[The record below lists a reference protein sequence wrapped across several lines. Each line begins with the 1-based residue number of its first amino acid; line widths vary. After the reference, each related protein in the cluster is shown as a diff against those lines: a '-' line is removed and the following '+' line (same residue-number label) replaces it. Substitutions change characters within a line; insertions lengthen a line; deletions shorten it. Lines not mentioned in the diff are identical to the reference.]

1 MFYHRT
7 TQINGHCCSVPVT
20 LCLVLLQF
28 LPFRF
33 RIANRLCGNKIQCPS
48 NHKVVVPFLCCS
60 LYIPDPTNLTRPQG
74 IQSKLLL
81 LLLYIPIKATAIPAS
96 IYYRYVFVDCR
107 RIVPGRLVCGGD
119 DWKHLKR
126 RGSSAAVSMPLDAK
140 RFVNHIGMQ
149 MMTEY
154 LYLSAMNSR
163 WAPIPLPSPPLLL
176 LIVVVSLAGGSLG
189 GGLRASP
196 ALIN

>member
-1 MFYHRT
+1 MFYHTT

-48 NHKVVVPFLCCS
+48 NHKVVVPFLGCS

-81 LLLYIPIKATAIPAS
+81 LLCIPIKATAIPAS

-107 RIVPGRLVCGGD
+107 RIVPGRLVG
-119 DWKHLKR
+119 W
-126 RGSSAAVSMPLDAK
+126 
-140 RFVNHIGMQ
+140 FVVA
-149 MMTEY
+149 TE
-154 LYLSAMNSR
+154 STWNEEA
-163 WAPIPLPSPPLLL
+163 PPLLSLCRWTRSVLWTTSVCKWWQNICICPPWILDGPLFLFLRHHFFFSL
-176 LIVVVSLAGGSLG
+176 LVSLAGVHSGEVSVHH
-189 GGLRASP
+189 P
-196 ALIN
+196 P